1 MPFHDFFRRYVNLV
15 GISGT
20 LSEVKSEILSTYGRL
35 TVTIPR
41 HKPRQL
47 SVKPMEVYL
56 DRPSL
61 LNSMVAQL
69 EKLQEQGRPVL
80 IGTRN
85 IEQSLGVSALLNA
98 HHIPHQLLNAYQDK
112 EEAEIVAKAGN
123 PGCITVATNM
133 AGRGTDI
140 PLADGV
146 ADIGGAH
153 VTCLAFNDARRLDRQ
168 LIGRV
173 ARQGESGSCQK
184 MLSLDD
190 SNLIS
195 AASPLIIN
203 VCQHCVKRGWQSAA
217 RCLIVF
223 AQWQVERA
231 HCRERKILYRTSLQ
245 HEKDLA
251 FAGKSETSL

>member
-1 MPFHDFFRRYVNLV
+1 
-15 GISGT
+15 
-20 LSEVKSEILSTYGRL
+20 
-35 TVTIPR
+35 
-41 HKPRQL
+41 
-47 SVKPMEVYL
+47 
-56 DRPSL
+56 
-61 LNSMVAQL
+61 
-69 EKLQEQGRPVL
+69 
-80 IGTRN
+80 
-85 IEQSLGVSALLNA
+85 
-98 HHIPHQLLNAYQDK
+98 
-112 EEAEIVAKAGN
+112 
-123 PGCITVATNM
+123 M

-231 HCRERKILYRTSLQ
+231 HCRERKSLYQTSLQ